1 MNQLKL
7 KEYFFLQSYAISTNM
22 LTSPQTSFKL
32 IMDKTVE
39 SRVPGILTLG
49 SGQCSTLIA
58 IFPPPVICQGQVLS
72 RAT

>member
-1 MNQLKL
+1 
-7 KEYFFLQSYAISTNM
+7 M